1 MLIFYGEKK
10 SMFGLFKKKKPYE
23 QESFD
28 LFLIAQ
34 DAARNAYFYEEL
46 AVPDTTEG
54 RFDLLLVHLFLVIE
68 RVRGEEGGAA
78 LSQALFDSVFFN
90 IDEGYREIGVGDMGV
105 PKRIKK
111 LMLAFNGRM
120 HAYEKAIAEGR
131 AALEDVLDRNLYHEV
146 YFNDGVTHA
155 LTAMSGYMIENT
167 QHLQS
172 QPIADIMSGQINF
185 IPPETIAKEA

>member
-10 SMFGLFKKKKPYE
+10 SMFGLFKTKKPYE

-28 LFLIAQ
+28 LFLNAQ
-34 DAARNAYFYEEL
+34 EAARDPYFYEEL

-54 RFDLLLVHLFLVIE
+54 RFDLLLVHLFLIIH
-68 RVRGEEGGAA
+68 RVKDEEGGRA
-78 LSQALFDSVFFN
+78 LSQALFDTVFFN
-90 IDEGYREIGVGDMGV
+90 IDKGYREIGVGDMGV

-120 HAYEKAIAEGR
+120 HAYEKAMAAGR
-131 AALEDVLDRNLYHEV
+131 DVLEAALDRNLYHEV
-146 YFNDGVTHA
+146 HFKDGDTSI
-155 LTAMSGYMIENT
+155 LNTMSAYMSHNA

-172 QPIADIMSGQINF
+172 QAITDIMGGKIDF
-185 IPPETIAKEA
+185 TAPTKTAKEA

>member
-28 LFLIAQ
+28 LFLNAQ
-34 DAARNAYFYEEL
+34 DASRNPYFYEEL

-54 RFDLLLVHLFLVIE
+54 RFDLLVVHLFLIIQ
-68 RVRGEEGGAA
+68 RVKGEQGGGA

-120 HAYEKAIAEGR
+120 HAYEKAIEAGDAELE
-131 AALEDVLDRNLYHEV
+131 AALDRNLYHEV
-146 YFNDGVTHA
+146 HFKEADTGILGV
-155 LTAMSGYMIENT
+155 MSAYIVQNMA
-167 QHLQS
+167 HLQS
-172 QPIADIMSGQINF
+172 QSITDIMSGIVTF
-185 IPPETIAKEA
+185 TPPEKTAKEA

>member
-28 LFLIAQ
+28 LFLSAQ
-34 DAARNAYFYEEL
+34 EAARNPYFYEEL

-54 RFDLLLVHLFLVIE
+54 RFDLLLVHLFLVIH
-68 RVRGEEGGAA
+68 RVNDEENGRA
-78 LSQALFDSVFFN
+78 LSQALFDTVFFN

-120 HAYEKAIAEGR
+120 HAYEKAIEKDRAE
-131 AALEDVLDRNLYHEV
+131 LEAVLDRNLYHVVHFEEEGSAIL
-146 YFNDGVTHA
+146 N
-155 LTAMSGYMIENT
+155 AMSTYIIQNI

-172 QPIADIMSGQINF
+172 QDITDIMTGKIDF
-185 IPPETIAKEA
+185 ITPEKIAKEA

>member
-28 LFLIAQ
+28 LFLNAQ
-34 DAARNAYFYEEL
+34 EASRNPYFYEEL
-46 AVPDTTEG
+46 AAPDTTEG
-54 RFDLLLVHLFLVIE
+54 RYDLLLVHLFLIIH
-68 RVRGEEGGAA
+68 RVKGEQGGGA

-120 HAYEKAIAEGR
+120 HAYEKAIEIGEAELK
-131 AALEDVLDRNLYHEV
+131 AALDRNLYHEV
-146 YFNDGVTHA
+146 QFKEGDTSILN
-155 LTAMSGYMIENT
+155 AMSNYMRQNMT
-167 QHLQS
+167 HLQS
-172 QPIADIMSGQINF
+172 QPITDIMGGTVNF
-185 IPPETIAKEA
+185 IPPEKIAKEA